1 MSVRAQLLGK
11 PYWNLLPF
19 PGMAIPGGV
28 LCLSLCIDPSPG
40 TELAP
45 CPSTWLFCL
54 FIFSHS
60 CFKCILSPS
69 SHDILMVLPCP
80 FLRYVNWGSARD
92 ETLLRASQLQKT
104 VGIWSQVQSTLTAL
118 GTVSDL
124 FSWLAFPFG
133 LWMVSHARELKV
145 FYGSLQNDWIALFQ
159 SWLREKIFAVLPS
172 DFYFFFLI
180 FYCSS
185 IKPWRRIWRTV
196 YYIHFCVPRAHNPLG
211 SIKLGAAQ
219 WQMSSVMSQSSHCL
233 LPSPP

>member
-1 MSVRAQLLGK
+1 MTFSWCCHAHFSGMWTEAQQGMKPCFGPHSCRKQLGFEARSRA
-11 PYWNLLPF
+11 
-19 PGMAIPGGV
+19 
-28 LCLSLCIDPSPG
+28 LSLPW
-40 TELAP
+40 A
-45 CPSTWLFCL
+45 
-54 FIFSHS
+54 
-60 CFKCILSPS
+60 
-69 SHDILMVLPCP
+69 
-80 FLRYVNWGSARD
+80 
-92 ETLLRASQLQKT
+92 Q
-104 VGIWSQVQSTLTAL
+104 
-118 GTVSDL
+118 TVSDL

-219 WQMSSVMSQSSHCL
+219 WQMSSVISQSSHCL